1 METSLRNAFRNTSST
16 PTTPSAPLRW
26 LRIFFLMAQP
36 PLLYQEGNCQPDIH
50 SQLRRPREQKGW
62 CSLHLTFLLLHRVL
76 QHQCVGDDLF
86 AWLYPRNDFLH
97 VSGQH
102 VSSDDFDT
110 FERSVL
116 CCVNPLAIVQVQD
129 RRCGNDG
136 ALLEILAMKGG
147 GHKHTE
153 AKHAGVVELQPD
165 LRSTKVRIQDR
176 RNVAD
181 SRFQDSVGVS
191 VQADISVFADIYLG

>member
-1 METSLRNAFRNTSST
+1 MNVRLAIPLLIEEGWTRHQKEVAKPPLTERTGWSRVEPLLKNAFRNITAI

-116 CCVNPLAIVQVQD
+116 CCVNPLA
-129 RRCGNDG
+129 
-136 ALLEILAMKGG
+136 
-147 GHKHTE
+147 
-153 AKHAGVVELQPD
+153 
-165 LRSTKVRIQDR
+165 
-176 RNVAD
+176 
-181 SRFQDSVGVS
+181 
-191 VQADISVFADIYLG
+191 